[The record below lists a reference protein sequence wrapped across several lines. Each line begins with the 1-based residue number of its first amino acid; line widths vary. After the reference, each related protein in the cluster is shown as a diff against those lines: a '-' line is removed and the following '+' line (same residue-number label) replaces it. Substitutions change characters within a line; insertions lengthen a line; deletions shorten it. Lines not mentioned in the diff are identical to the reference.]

1 MKEFIS
7 GIAMLLILSVFLI
20 QFIVNQGTHNK
31 LLFAQ
36 NDIALAL
43 QQVKQEGYFSDEIE
57 EELTQ
62 RLMSDL
68 HLSSDSGITIYSG
81 VKSPVTRGELIDYSI
96 SVEIDNI
103 VGTAAFL
110 GISDDEN
117 KAKKTFSGYV
127 SSEFVF

>member
-7 GIAMLLILSVFLI
+7 GIAMLLILSVFLV
-20 QFIVNQGTHNK
+20 QFTVNQGTHNK

-36 NDIALAL
+36 NDIATSL
-43 QQVKQEGYFSDEIE
+43 QQVKQEGYFSDEIKE
-57 EELTQ
+57 ALTQ

-68 HLSSDSGITIYSG
+68 HLSSDSGIIIYSG
-81 VKSPVTRGELIDYSI
+81 VKSPVKRGELIDYSI

-110 GISDDEN
+110 GIPDDEN